1 MDARRSHEHMDT
13 YTMLLIASM
22 VGLILLL
29 SLVVGL
35 VTSHRRRAR
44 LRLNRRVNATITH
57 IQVEASSV
65 SSWWTIT
72 AEWTDPQTG
81 QHYHFRGPR
90 IRYSP
95 RHLLG
100 KQIAVRFNATRP
112 QDYHMEL

>member
-1 MDARRSHEHMDT
+1 MDT
-13 YTMLLIASM
+13 QLMLLIAAM

-29 SLVVGL
+29 MLVVGL

-57 IQVEASSV
+57 IQLEASSV

-81 QHYHFRGPR
+81 QRYHFRSPP
-90 IRYSP
+90 IRYRP
-95 RHLLG
+95 QQRVG
-100 KQIAVRFNATRP
+100 EQIAVEFNATRP
-112 QDYHMEL
+112 KDYLMEL